1 MKLFRR
7 SKAYFTLE
15 EREQSRSTRSEGIR
29 YMLFVSGIVVLCFVA
44 FLGLTVSLSPMLG
57 NRAAVQ
63 ERELRLRVLAETYEE
78 EERTVKEKQALADDK
93 QFNEAVARDKGFA
106 RPGEIIIH
114 ISADSK
120 LPEPDDRIQD

>member
-15 EREQSRSTRSEGIR
+15 EREQSRTTRSEGIR

-44 FLGLTVSLSPMLG
+44 FLGLTVSLLPMLG
-57 NRAAVQ
+57 YRAAVQ
-63 ERELRLRVLAETYEE
+63 ELELRLRVRAETYEE
-78 EERTVKEKQALADDK
+78 LERTVKEKQALTDDK
-93 QFNEAVARDKGFA
+93 DYNEAVARDKGFA
-106 RPGEIIIH
+106 RPGESIIH

>member
-1 MKLFRR
+1 
-7 SKAYFTLE
+7 
-15 EREQSRSTRSEGIR
+15 
-29 YMLFVSGIVVLCFVA
+29 MLFVSGIVVLCFVA